1 MCIRD
6 RERCP
11 YSVIG
16 VATDEPHLLITDRQF
31 ANQPVDLPM
40 DALFGKPPKMH
51 RDTRRVARVLKPL
64 VRSGM
69 TLDETIG
76 RVLAHPRSEWL
87 MRDAALEPSLAQA
100 VSHWVA
106 QGRPVEPSGHAG
118 RYGDYIVSHAG
129 VPDAEWV
136 VFRTVAHDRVLTGLA
151 DARRQAVL
159 VGAVV
164 ALAGGLALLVT
175 TFVML
180 RPLRRLEACAG
191 VLARGDAP
199 KDDEWPRVT
208 GELGQLTHVL
218 RPFDSDTLAVVAYNL
233 ARAERLAEA
242 ALPSFAIVLV
252 GLLPVLL
259 LVRAMRR

>member
-1 MCIRD
+1 M
-6 RERCP
+6 
-11 YSVIG
+11 
-16 VATDEPHLLITDRQF
+16 
-31 ANQPVDLPM
+31 
-40 DALFGKPPKMH
+40 
-51 RDTRRVARVLKPL
+51 
-64 VRSGM
+64 
-69 TLDETIG
+69 
-76 RVLAHPRSEWL
+76 
-87 MRDAALEPSLAQA
+87 
-100 VSHWVA
+100 
-106 QGRPVEPSGHAG
+106 
-118 RYGDYIVSHAG
+118 
-129 VPDAEWV
+129 PDAEWV

-191 VLARGDAP
+191 VLARD
-199 KDDEWPRVT
+199 
-208 GELGQLTHVL
+208 
-218 RPFDSDTLAVVAYNL
+218 
-233 ARAERLAEA
+233 ERLAEA